1 MAPHTVAMFMLHS
14 GSPRDQAARQDLA
27 TALPGAKVREP
38 DDTGVFEV
46 ELEADDTEDA
56 LLQVWNAVA
65 AAGADDH
72 VVLLEHP
79 DLPEHWR
86 RRAGGPG

>member
-1 MAPHTVAMFMLHS
+1 MAAHTVAMFMLHS
-14 GSPRDQAARQDLA
+14 ASPRDQAAREDLA
-27 TALPGAKVREP
+27 AALPDATVGEP

-46 ELEADDTEDA
+46 ELEAEDTEDA

-79 DLPEHWR
+79 DLPDHWR
-86 RRAGGPG
+86 ERAGGPG

>member
-1 MAPHTVAMFMLHS
+1 MFMLHS
-14 GSPRDQAARQDLA
+14 ASPRDQVAREDLA
-27 TALPGAKVREP
+27 AALPDATVGEP

-46 ELEADDTEDA
+46 ELEAEDTEDA

-79 DLPEHWR
+79 DLPDHWR
-86 RRAGGPG
+86 ERAGGPG